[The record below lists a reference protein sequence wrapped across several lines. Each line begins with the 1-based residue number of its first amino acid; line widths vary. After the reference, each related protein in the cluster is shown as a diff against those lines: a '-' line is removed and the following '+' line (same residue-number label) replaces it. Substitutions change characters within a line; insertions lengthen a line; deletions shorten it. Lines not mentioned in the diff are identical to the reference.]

1 MFLTDAEQRARP
13 HISPNQLGGGEMMDE
28 RERRIK
34 ARAFELWQREGSL
47 DGRSLGH
54 WLQAERE
61 IEQEEL
67 EDSGENGSKPETL
80 APSRKASR

>member
-1 MFLTDAEQRARP
+1 MND
-13 HISPNQLGGGEMMDE
+13 D

-34 ARAFELWQREGSL
+34 DRAFELWQREGSL

-61 IEQEEL
+61 IEEEMTA
-67 EDSGENGSKPETL
+67 ESQKDEVESVAL
-80 APSRKASR
+80 AGAVNPH

>member
-1 MFLTDAEQRARP
+1 ME
-13 HISPNQLGGGEMMDE
+13 DE

-61 IEQEEL
+61 IQEE
-67 EDSGENGSKPETL
+67 EEAE
-80 APSRKASR
+80 AASRDVVGLAAAANPTH

>member
-1 MFLTDAEQRARP
+1 ME
-13 HISPNQLGGGEMMDE
+13 DE

-61 IEQEEL
+61 IQEED
-67 EDSGENGSKPETL
+67 EAE
-80 APSRKASR
+80 AASRDVVSLAAAANPTH

>member
-1 MFLTDAEQRARP
+1 
-13 HISPNQLGGGEMMDE
+13 MDHK

-61 IEQEEL
+61 IQEE
-67 EDSGENGSKPETL
+67 EETEAASQDVVGL
-80 APSRKASR
+80 AAAVNPTH

>member
-1 MFLTDAEQRARP
+1 MD
-13 HISPNQLGGGEMMDE
+13 DE

-34 ARAFELWQREGSL
+34 TRAFELWQREGSL

-61 IEQEEL
+61 IQEED
-67 EDSGENGSKPETL
+67 EAE
-80 APSRKASR
+80 AASRDAVGLAGATNPTH

>member
-1 MFLTDAEQRARP
+1 ME
-13 HISPNQLGGGEMMDE
+13 DE

-61 IEQEEL
+61 IQEE
-67 EDSGENGSKPETL
+67 EEAE
-80 APSRKASR
+80 AASRERTDVVSLAAAANPTH

>member
-1 MFLTDAEQRARP
+1 MQ
-13 HISPNQLGGGEMMDE
+13 DE

-61 IEQEEL
+61 IQEE
-67 EDSGENGSKPETL
+67 EEAE
-80 APSRKASR
+80 AASRDVVGLAAVANPTH

>member
-1 MFLTDAEQRARP
+1 M
-13 HISPNQLGGGEMMDE
+13 IVMIDE

-34 ARAFELWQREGSL
+34 ARAFELWQKEGSL

-61 IEQEEL
+61 IDDEADEAVA
-67 EDSGENGSKPETL
+67 EDKTEVVGL
-80 APSRKASR
+80 AAAVNPH

>member
-1 MFLTDAEQRARP
+1 MD
-13 HISPNQLGGGEMMDE
+13 DE

-54 WLQAERE
+54 WLQAEKE
-61 IEQEEL
+61 IDDEADESVA
-67 EDSGENGSKPETL
+67 EDPVVL
-80 APSRKASR
+80 AAAANPTH

>member
-1 MFLTDAEQRARP
+1 M
-13 HISPNQLGGGEMMDE
+13 IDE

-34 ARAFELWQREGSL
+34 ARAFELWQKEGSL

-61 IEQEEL
+61 IDEEADESVA
-67 EDSGENGSKPETL
+67 EDKTEVVGL
-80 APSRKASR
+80 AAAVNPH